1 MAVRKK
7 SYDNEKDF
15 RFKLDMKNRKVFLI
29 SWPNTCNV
37 IILLLLYKPLDTSA

>member
-15 RFKLDMKNRKVFLI
+15 RFKLDMKNRKVSVDQIHESMKMQVKLKQI
-29 SWPNTCNV
+29 AG
-37 IILLLLYKPLDTSA
+37 D